1 MGKDVVYNGI
11 LLSHKKNEIMPF
23 AAAEIELEIMLS
35 EVSWI
40 QKGKYMILL
49 IYGILKKIIQTN
61 LFSKQK

>member
-1 MGKDVVYNGI
+1 
-11 LLSHKKNEIMPF
+11 MPF

>member
-35 EVSWI
+35 EVSWT

-49 IYGILKKIIQTN
+49 IYGILKK
-61 LFSKQK
+61 KE